1 MGELASERETLL
13 GKVRARERERKRT
26 QCDDDAMGDARAR
39 ERETDDDDDDDEQ
52 AEAGR
57 STPPGSAGSDADA
70 ASAVRA
76 ADGGRPYR
84 GKLMGCPMAE
94 NTAFALASTCC
105 IVFIGASCY
114 FEEYVYKSLPNF
126 NYFWTVAL
134 AELLVFS
141 LISSASSIA
150 DGTLFQPRK
159 APFELYLIQA
169 LLLAS
174 YSAVGKL
181 CYKWINY
188 ATGTVLRSS
197 KLVFTMIISMFW
209 LQRKYKAHQIVAAA
223 LLVVAVACFG
233 IAEHDLGGGKEPDDI
248 SEVDPVAVLG
258 DGEDVKLFLGFGLS
272 AFAIF
277 LGSLQTNVSEH
288 AMRNHDA
295 GVRENILYTNVI
307 GTVFALAGV
316 VAFEGSSSLVY
327 LRTTK
332 GAFALLLARS
342 VTFYFGAYFF
352 SVLTRHFGATS
363 ATAVTTLRKALT
375 VILSFVLFPSD
386 KPFTGYFVYGLL
398 FFLLSVFAEAAP
410 MFNSCVERVHRAR
423 RGEYSLNPHL

>member
-1 MGELASERETLL
+1 M
-13 GKVRARERERKRT
+13 
-26 QCDDDAMGDARAR
+26 DDARAR
-39 ERETDDDDDDDEQ
+39 ERETDDDDDDDGEQ

-70 ASAVRA
+70 ASVVRA
-76 ADGGRPYR
+76 ADGGRPYG

-94 NTAFALASTCC
+94 STAFALASTCC

-126 NYFWTVAL
+126 DYFWTVAL

-197 KLVFTMIISMFW
+197 KLVFTMTISMFW

-233 IAEHDLGGGKEPDDI
+233 IAERDLGGGKEHDNI
-248 SEVDPVAVLG
+248 SDVDPVAVLG
-258 DGEDVKLFLGFGLS
+258 DGKDVKLFLGFGLS

-352 SVLTRHFGATS
+352 SVLTSHFGATS

-375 VILSFVLFPSD
+375 VVFSFVLFPSD

-410 MFNSCVERVHRAR
+410 MFNSCIERVHRAR
-423 RGEYSLNPHL
+423 RGEYSLNPNL

>member
-1 MGELASERETLL
+1 MRGLASERETLL
-13 GKVRARERERKRT
+13 EKVRARET
-26 QCDDDAMGDARAR
+26 DGDAMVTVTRAAR
-39 ERETDDDDDDDEQ
+39 ERETDGDDDEDGAQ
-52 AEAGR
+52 VEAGR
-57 STPPGSAGSDADA
+57 STPPGGAGSDAEA
-70 ASAVRA
+70 TSASRA
-76 ADGGRPYR
+76 ADGGRAYG

-94 NTAFALASTCC
+94 SAAFALASTCC

-126 NYFWTVAL
+126 HYYWTVAL

-150 DGTLFQPRK
+150 DGTLFAPRK

-169 LLLAS
+169 LLLAA

-233 IAEHDLGGGKEPDDI
+233 IAEHDLSGGKEEPI
-248 SEVDPVAVLG
+248 NMSEVDPVAILG
-258 DGEDVKLFLGFGLS
+258 QGDDVKLLLGFGFS

-398 FFLLSVFAEAAP
+398 FFLLSIFVESAP
-410 MFNSCVERVHRAR
+410 MFNACVERVHRAR
-423 RGEYSLNPHL
+423 RGEYSLSPHL

>member
-1 MGELASERETLL
+1 M
-13 GKVRARERERKRT
+13 
-26 QCDDDAMGDARAR
+26 DDARAR
-39 ERETDDDDDDDEQ
+39 ERETDDDDDDDDGEQ

-70 ASAVRA
+70 ASVVRA
-76 ADGGRPYR
+76 ADGGRPYG

-94 NTAFALASTCC
+94 STAFALASTCC

-126 NYFWTVAL
+126 DYFWTVAL

-197 KLVFTMIISMFW
+197 KLVFTMTISMFW

-233 IAEHDLGGGKEPDDI
+233 IAERDLGGGKEHDNI
-248 SEVDPVAVLG
+248 SDVDPVAVLG
-258 DGEDVKLFLGFGLS
+258 DGKDVKLFLGFGLS

-375 VILSFVLFPSD
+375 VVFSFVLFPSD

-410 MFNSCVERVHRAR
+410 MFNSCIERVHRAR
-423 RGEYSLNPHL
+423 RGEYSLNPNL

>member
-1 MGELASERETLL
+1 M
-13 GKVRARERERKRT
+13 
-26 QCDDDAMGDARAR
+26 DDARAR
-39 ERETDDDDDDDEQ
+39 ERETDDDDDDDDGEQ

-70 ASAVRA
+70 ASVVRA
-76 ADGGRPYR
+76 ADGGRPYG

-94 NTAFALASTCC
+94 STAFALASTCC

-126 NYFWTVAL
+126 DYFWTVAL

-197 KLVFTMIISMFW
+197 KLVFTMTISMFW

-233 IAEHDLGGGKEPDDI
+233 IAERDLGGGKQHDNI
-248 SEVDPVAVLG
+248 SDVDPVAVLG
-258 DGEDVKLFLGFGLS
+258 DGKDVKLFLGFGLS

-375 VILSFVLFPSD
+375 VIFSFVLFPSD

-410 MFNSCVERVHRAR
+410 MFNSCIERVHRAR
-423 RGEYSLNPHL
+423 RGEYSLNPNL

>member
-1 MGELASERETLL
+1 M
-13 GKVRARERERKRT
+13 
-26 QCDDDAMGDARAR
+26 DDARAR
-39 ERETDDDDDDDEQ
+39 ERETDDDDDDDDGEQ

-70 ASAVRA
+70 ASVVRA
-76 ADGGRPYR
+76 ADGGRPYG

-94 NTAFALASTCC
+94 STAFALASTCC

-126 NYFWTVAL
+126 DYFWTVAL

-197 KLVFTMIISMFW
+197 KLVFTMTISMFW

-233 IAEHDLGGGKEPDDI
+233 IAERDLGGGKEHDNI
-248 SEVDPVAVLG
+248 SDVDPVAVLG
-258 DGEDVKLFLGFGLS
+258 DGKDVELFLGFGLS

-375 VILSFVLFPSD
+375 VVFSFVLFPSD

-410 MFNSCVERVHRAR
+410 MFNSCIERVHRAR
-423 RGEYSLNPHL
+423 RGEYSLNPNL

>member
-1 MGELASERETLL
+1 M
-13 GKVRARERERKRT
+13 
-26 QCDDDAMGDARAR
+26 DDARAR
-39 ERETDDDDDDDEQ
+39 ERETDDDDDDDGEQ

-70 ASAVRA
+70 ASVVRA
-76 ADGGRPYR
+76 ADGGRPYG

-94 NTAFALASTCC
+94 STAFALASTCC

-126 NYFWTVAL
+126 DYFWTVAL

-197 KLVFTMIISMFW
+197 KLVFTMTISMFW

-233 IAEHDLGGGKEPDDI
+233 IAERDLGGGKEHDNI
-248 SEVDPVAVLG
+248 SDVDPVAVLG
-258 DGEDVKLFLGFGLS
+258 DGKDVKLFLGFGLS

-375 VILSFVLFPSD
+375 VVFSFVLFPSD

-410 MFNSCVERVHRAR
+410 MFNSCIERVHRAR
-423 RGEYSLNPHL
+423 RGEYSLNPNL

>member
-1 MGELASERETLL
+1 M
-13 GKVRARERERKRT
+13 
-26 QCDDDAMGDARAR
+26 DDARAR
-39 ERETDDDDDDDEQ
+39 ERETDDDDDDDDGEQ

-70 ASAVRA
+70 ASVVRA
-76 ADGGRPYR
+76 ADGGRPYG

-94 NTAFALASTCC
+94 STAFALASTCC

-126 NYFWTVAL
+126 DYFWTVAL

-197 KLVFTMIISMFW
+197 KLVFTMTISMFW

-233 IAEHDLGGGKEPDDI
+233 IAERDLGGGKEHDNI
-248 SEVDPVAVLG
+248 SDVDPVAVLG
-258 DGEDVKLFLGFGLS
+258 DGKDVKLFLGFGLS

-375 VILSFVLFPSD
+375 VIFSFVLFPSD

-410 MFNSCVERVHRAR
+410 MFNSCIERVHRAR
-423 RGEYSLNPHL
+423 RGEYSLNPNL